1 MTANVEYTVEQRR
14 LLRNSYWLALI
25 HFTCSSNWQYE
36 LKVTSENTPTALLYF
51 KYVIFQHHYVMS
63 KNSRCIE
70 IEQSYL
76 CRVLYFN
83 RLNLMLITHLMT
95 RLQFMALIENIPT
108 EHKK

>member
-1 MTANVEYTVEQRR
+1 
-14 LLRNSYWLALI
+14 
-25 HFTCSSNWQYE
+25 
-36 LKVTSENTPTALLYF
+36 
-51 KYVIFQHHYVMS
+51 MS